1 MSDTNR
7 VSVKIAEETEAG
19 TLETTNEFI
28 NIPFTG
34 TSDMGATPETVVS
47 DLIRSDRQ
55 VSDLI
60 KVNESIGGGFD
71 AELMPGAF
79 DTLFEGVMQSTWV
92 AGSEIIALG
101 DSVTTVT
108 ATGQSITNDT
118 QGSGWTNG
126 VRIGDVIRFT
136 VAGVEYQKVVTA
148 INGTTLYMSGTD
160 LPTVTSA
167 TDWTATRPDRL
178 ENGITPK
185 SYTVERSFEDISVFE
200 YMTGM
205 EIDTFS
211 PSASAGSI
219 VTSSFGMIGRSHT
232 SETSRGAV
240 TDAVDESI
248 GTPFNASS
256 NVAKLSENQTD
267 LTFVTELSLEITNN
281 LRERNVLGV
290 VGASSI
296 GSGEFN
302 VTGSMSVYFE
312 DNALLEKLL
321 NNTQTKLT
329 FAFAAADGSV
339 LSFHLP
345 AIKFTEGLPEV
356 SGKNEDVILSLG
368 FQAIAGG
375 PYDTTLIVQ
384 RLAAT
389 A

>member
-1 MSDTNR
+1 MA
-7 VSVKIAEETEAG
+7 AEIVPG

-28 NIPFTG
+28 TIPFTG

-47 DLIRSDRQ
+47 DTIRSDRQ

-60 KVNESIGGGFD
+60 KVNESVGGGFD
-71 AELMPGAF
+71 TELMPGAF
-79 DTLFEGVMQSTWV
+79 DTLFEGVMQSTWS
-92 AGSEIIALG
+92 AGSEVISLG
-101 DSVTTVT
+101 TSVTTVY
-108 ATGQSITNDT
+108 
-118 QGSGWTNG
+118 GSNTTIVTTSPLALGTVGEVLRLTVGGIDYLARIVG
-126 VRIGDVIRFT
+126 VQLGL
-136 VAGVEYQKVVTA
+136 
-148 INGTTLYMSGTD
+148 GTYFASTD
-160 LPTVTSA
+160 LPIVTGA
-167 TDWTATRPDRL
+167 TDWVIDRPDTL
-178 ENGITPK
+178 VNGVTSK

-211 PSASAGSI
+211 LSASAGSI

-329 FAFAAADGSV
+329 FAFAAADGSM